1 MWRYNNI
8 ITSSYINYI
17 IEYGGCLMNTYIR
30 EPINGL
36 THLAGALLSF
46 VGLLALVIKAS
57 LTTGS
62 PLAITAVMI
71 FGISMILL
79 YTASAT
85 YHMVISKESVIAF
98 LRRIDHSM
106 IFLLIA
112 GSYTPFCL
120 ISLNGATGWT
130 LFGIIIGAAATGIL
144 FKMVWF
150 KSPRWLSTSIYIIM
164 GWMVIFVISPLS
176 SVLNAGGIFWLV
188 AGGIMYTIGGV
199 IYALKPA
206 FLQSKYLGFHE
217 IFHIFIMLG
226 SLAHFLSVYHYVL

>member
-1 MWRYNNI
+1 
-8 ITSSYINYI
+8 
-17 IEYGGCLMNTYIR
+17 MNRYIR

-46 VGLLALVIKAS
+46 TGLLALVIKAS

-62 PLAITAVMI
+62 ALAISSVII

-85 YHMVISKESVIAF
+85 YHMVISTDRVIAF

-106 IFLLIA
+106 IFVLIA

-120 ISLNGATGWT
+120 ITLNGVTGWT
-130 LFGIIIGAAATGIL
+130 LFAIISSAALFGIL
-144 FKMVWF
+144 FKMIWF
-150 KSPRWLSTSIYIIM
+150 KSPRWLSTSIYIVM
-164 GWMVIFVISPLS
+164 GWMVIFVVSPLS
-176 SVLNAGGIFWLV
+176 SVMSTAGIFWLV
-188 AGGIMYTIGGV
+188 TGGIMYTIGGV
-199 IYALKPA
+199 IYALKPDI
-206 FLQSKYLGFHE
+206 LRSKYLGFHE

-226 SLAHFLSVYHYVL
+226 SLSHFISVYFYVL